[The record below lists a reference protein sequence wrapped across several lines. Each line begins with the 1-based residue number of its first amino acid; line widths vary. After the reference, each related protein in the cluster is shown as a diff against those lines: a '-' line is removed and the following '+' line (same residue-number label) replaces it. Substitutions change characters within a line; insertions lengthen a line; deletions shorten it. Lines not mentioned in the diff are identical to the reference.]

1 MQKKPLK
8 ESKPQKH
15 NLLPTAAELRLLQV
29 LWEIGNGTVEDVVD
43 AHSPKERPN
52 YKTTQTLLRIMEQ
65 KGFIDHERRGRV
77 FVFRPLISRKII
89 DQRAVRLLLSRN
101 FGGSATSLLLNM
113 LEVGPV
119 NVKDLNELEARIREY
134 RRKNEAGSS

>member
-8 ESKPQKH
+8 ESRPQQH
-15 NLLPTAAELRLLQV
+15 NLLPTAAELRLLQI

-101 FGGSATSLLLNM
+101 FGGSAASLLLNM

-119 NVKDLNELEARIREY
+119 NVKDLNELESRIREY
-134 RRKNEAGSS
+134 RRKNEAESS

>member
-134 RRKNEAGSS
+134 RRKNEAGST